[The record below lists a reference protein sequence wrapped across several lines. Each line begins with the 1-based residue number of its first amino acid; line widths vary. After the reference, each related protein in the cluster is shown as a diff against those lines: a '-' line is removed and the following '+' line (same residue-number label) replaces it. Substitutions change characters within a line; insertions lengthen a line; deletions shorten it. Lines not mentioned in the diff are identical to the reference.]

1 MKRLLILGAKGGMG
15 LQCVK
20 RTLELGNVTAIACGR
35 KASEHSELLA
45 LQASLPSNPADAR
58 LQLMDLDVT
67 DSQSLEAAVGSCDAA
82 IFCCSGNSAATYVAV
97 NDEALGELGRAC
109 AVKRVPVV
117 ACSSQLV
124 DPKNR
129 WHPLRMLLNTIAW
142 GKADAKFAGESK
154 LRSAGAEYVIVRPG
168 RLEDGEL
175 NRGSCSLGQNDG
187 VGNYAPQNGSTRADV
202 AHVLVTVALHAA
214 MRTAD
219 APLRLTMEMG
229 CEQIPSGISDLVE
242 VRKAILAR
250 LNEMSSD

>member
-20 RTLELGNVTAIACGR
+20 RSLELGEISAVACGR
-35 KASEHSELLA
+35 QATSHNELLA
-45 LQASLPSNPADAR
+45 LATGEDKR

-67 DSQSLEAAVGSCDAA
+67 DGAALDAAVGGCDAA
-82 IFCCSGNSAATYVAV
+82 IFCCSGNSASTYITV
-97 NDEALGELGRAC
+97 NDEALGELGRVC
-109 AVKRVPVV
+109 AAKRVPVV

-142 GKADAKFAGESK
+142 GKADCKFAGESK
-154 LRSAGAEYVIVRPG
+154 LRESGADYVILRPG

-175 NRGSCSLGQNDG
+175 NRGTCNLGQNDSK
-187 VGNYAPQNGSTRADV
+187 GNYAPQNGSTRADV

-214 MRTAD
+214 SRAAAD
-219 APLRLTMEMG
+219 APLRLTVEMG
-229 CEQIPSGISDLVE
+229 CARIPSDAADLAE
-242 VRKAILAR
+242 VRKGILAQ
-250 LNEMSSD
+250 LGSLSSD

>member
-1 MKRLLILGAKGGMG
+1 MKKRLLILGAKGGMG

-187 VGNYAPQNGSTRADV
+187 VGLLCQRIFPLLRAEV
-202 AHVLVTVALHAA
+202 
-214 MRTAD
+214 MRCPKKQTF
-219 APLRLTMEMG
+219 
-229 CEQIPSGISDLVE
+229 
-242 VRKAILAR
+242 
-250 LNEMSSD
+250 SS